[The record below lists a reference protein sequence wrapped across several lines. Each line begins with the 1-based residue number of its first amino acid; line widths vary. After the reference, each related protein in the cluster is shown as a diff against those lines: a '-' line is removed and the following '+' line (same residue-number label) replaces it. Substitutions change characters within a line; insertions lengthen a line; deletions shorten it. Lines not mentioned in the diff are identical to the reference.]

1 MPLTG
6 NLSYLK
12 CCNFLL
18 GSVDISLKSAK
29 PTYLIAPAENPGENG
44 KEIDPPLKVSNKRRK
59 IRHFQERLA
68 ALTVTSGGTAG
79 AIKSVA
85 FSDLSQKDSLC
96 QLLFI
101 FRNETFYRFQKRRKL
116 RVESRKLSAESWK
129 LSPE

>member
-29 PTYLIAPAENPGENG
+29 PTYLIAPAENPDENG
-44 KEIDPPLKVSNKRRK
+44 KEIDPTLKVSNKRRK
-59 IRHFQERLA
+59 IRPHQGRRTFGSL
-68 ALTVTSGGTAG
+68 TSGCTAG

-85 FSDLSQKDSLC
+85 FSDLSQKNSLC
-96 QLLFI
+96 QQ
-101 FRNETFYRFQKRRKL
+101 N
-116 RVESRKLSAESWK
+116 
-129 LSPE
+129 